1 MTISQLCLPNIACHL
16 PWELNSQCTLVQVG
30 HILQCNVFTEQLRQ
44 SLTCFVRSLQC
55 LMATN
60 EEITS
65 SVDKVS
71 DHGIEL
77 KLDSFLYAVIVS
89 GGGNKFC
96 KKKKKSFQNALRLN
110 PWLFKFSVSSNF
122 SLFLITHLTEFK
134 VWINKILL
142 NLIGFHTFLV
152 MHLVLGTLTFL

>member
-1 MTISQLCLPNIACHL
+1 M
-16 PWELNSQCTLVQVG
+16 
-30 HILQCNVFTEQLRQ
+30 FTEQLRQ

-89 GGGNKFC
+89 GGG
-96 KKKKKSFQNALRLN
+96 Q
-110 PWLFKFSVSSNF
+110 
-122 SLFLITHLTEFK
+122 
-134 VWINKILL
+134 
-142 NLIGFHTFLV
+142 
-152 MHLVLGTLTFL
+152 

>member
-1 MTISQLCLPNIACHL
+1 
-16 PWELNSQCTLVQVG
+16 
-30 HILQCNVFTEQLRQ
+30 
-44 SLTCFVRSLQC
+44 
-55 LMATN
+55 MATN

-96 KKKKKSFQNALRLN
+96 KKKKKA
-110 PWLFKFSVSSNF
+110 FKM
-122 SLFLITHLTEFK
+122 LCD
-134 VWINKILL
+134 
-142 NLIGFHTFLV
+142 
-152 MHLVLGTLTFL
+152 

>member
-1 MTISQLCLPNIACHL
+1 
-16 PWELNSQCTLVQVG
+16 
-30 HILQCNVFTEQLRQ
+30 
-44 SLTCFVRSLQC
+44 
-55 LMATN
+55 MATN

-89 GGGNKFC
+89 GGGNNFC

-134 VWINKILL
+134 V
-142 NLIGFHTFLV
+142 
-152 MHLVLGTLTFL
+152 